1 MGQGELSSVG
11 SGRPRASPCSG
22 RKPTILPGHRLPSNP
37 SFHARYTA
45 HSRSTDSENALDL
58 IDTSTLPG
66 RLLVLWMIFVR
77 VTSAHGKSGVV
88 GHPQRRV
95 DLSRPCRSGA

>member
-1 MGQGELSSVG
+1 MGQRELSSVFWTSQG
-11 SGRPRASPCSG
+11 KTHSG
-22 RKPTILPGHRLPSNP
+22 RKPTFLPGIGCPRTRASMLGGEALS
-37 SFHARYTA
+37 TT
-45 HSRSTDSENALDL
+45 TDSESALDL

-88 GHPQRRV
+88 GQPQRRV
-95 DLSRPCRSGA
+95 DLWRPCRSGA